1 MNHDA
6 TFAGLGV
13 AGAEQYLT
21 NLPVSPVARAPH
33 RREIYRFLVGIFVLP
48 PAHAEVALTGA
59 LDTLRAF
66 DEDGWKSGGMPWF
79 AYRRFAQDI
88 PAVISSPGEI
98 LIDLFSESMSSSEA
112 GLIRLLVQAGDN
124 GLRGR
129 LMELLI
135 DAASEPGV

>member
-21 NLPVSPVARAPH
+21 HLPVSPVARSPH
-33 RREIYRFLVGIFVLP
+33 RREIYRFLAGIFVLP
-48 PAHAEVALTGA
+48 PVLAEVALTRA
-59 LDTLRAF
+59 LETLRSS

-88 PAVISSPGEI
+88 PAVIRTPGE
-98 LIDLFSESMSSSEA
+98 LLLDLFSESLTSSET
-112 GLIRLLVQAGDN
+112 GLLRLLAQTQDN
-124 GLRGR
+124 DLRSR

-135 DAASEPGV
+135 KAASEPGA